1 MTRWHQRKH
10 DAEVSA
16 IVRKAKVDMARWV
29 AALDYLPSENDL
41 RIWQAGYL
49 SGINRATGNSEV
61 A

>member
-16 IVRKAKVDMARWV
+16 IIRKAKIDMINWIEDLKRE
-29 AALDYLPSENDL
+29 PTESEA

-49 SGINRATGNSEV
+49 AGINRATNNNG
-61 A
+61 